1 MTASAR
7 EVPSASSEARGAPPV
22 RPETVR
28 LLVVDDEAGQAAA
41 IEEGLSRVGYDCEV
55 THSGAEAIEA
65 LSRARYDLVVTD
77 LVLRDRDGIEVL
89 REAKRRDATVSVLI
103 LTGHGSVELAVR
115 AMKEG
120 AFDFLEKPV
129 QLEALRVS
137 VAREL
142 ESRALRHEVADLRRA
157 LDRRYGFEEFV
168 GHSPA
173 MEKVLDTVA
182 QVAPTNATV
191 LVLGETGTGKEL
203 VARAIHRHS
212 PRREGRFVAVNAAG
226 LAETLIES
234 ELFGHEKGAFTG
246 AVASKQ
252 GWIEV
257 ADGGTLLLDE
267 IGDMPL
273 STQAKLL
280 RVLEQKALVRVGATT
295 PIRVDVRFVAA
306 TNLDLER
313 KIEKGEFRKDL
324 FFRLAVVKIQLPAL
338 RERPEDVP
346 LLLDHFLRV
355 FTAEHGRK
363 PPAVDPA
370 ARTALQR
377 YSWPGNVREL
387 RNVVESLIATRGGK
401 GIRIEDLPAP
411 IADRP
416 PEEAAG
422 HANWLAGRPLA
433 ELEREAIRSTL
444 QLVRGNR
451 QQCAAMLGIGERTL
465 YRKLK
470 EYGFS

>member
-1 MTASAR
+1 MSGPSR
-7 EVPSASSEARGAPPV
+7 EALSPAEGRAVPGP

-28 LLVVDDEAGQAAA
+28 ILVVDDEPGQAEA

-55 THSGAEAIEA
+55 AHSGGEA
-65 LSRARYDLVVTD
+65 LEALARSRYDLLVTD

-89 REAKRRDATVSVLI
+89 REAKRRDATLSVLI
-103 LTGHGSVELAVR
+103 LTGHGSVEVAVR

-120 AFDFLEKPV
+120 AFDFLEKPI

-137 VAREL
+137 VAREI
-142 ESRALRHEVADLRRA
+142 ESRRLRHEVRDLRRA

-191 LVLGETGTGKEL
+191 LILGETGTGKEL
-203 VARAIHRHS
+203 VARALHRHS
-212 PRREGRFVAVNAAG
+212 PRREGRFVPVNAAG

-246 AVASKQ
+246 AIASKQ

-257 ADGGTLLLDE
+257 ADGGTLFLDE
-267 IGDMPL
+267 IGDMPPT
-273 STQAKLL
+273 TQAKLL
-280 RVLEQKALVRVGATT
+280 RVLEQKALVRVGATS

-306 TNLDLER
+306 TNLDLEK
-313 KIEKGEFRKDL
+313 KIERGEFRKDL
-324 FFRLAVVKIQLPAL
+324 FFRLAVVKVQLPAL
-338 RERPEDVP
+338 RDRPEDIP
-346 LLLDHFLRV
+346 LLLDHFVRL
-355 FTAEHGRK
+355 FATEHGRRAPTIE
-363 PPAVDPA
+363 PPA
-370 ARTALQR
+370 RMALQR
-377 YSWPGNVREL
+377 YRWPGNVREL
-387 RNVVESLIATRGGK
+387 RNVVESLVATRSGRS
-401 GIRIEDLPAP
+401 IRLEDLPAP
-411 IADRP
+411 FAEP
-416 PEEAAG
+416 GPVEAPDG
-422 HANWLAGRPLA
+422 SNWLAGRPLSD
-433 ELEREAIRSTL
+433 LEREAIRSTL
-444 QLVRGNR
+444 RLVRGNR

-470 EYGFS
+470 EYGLT

>member
-1 MTASAR
+1 MTGSPR
-7 EVPSASSEARGAPPV
+7 EALSPPEGRPAPGL

-28 LLVVDDEAGQAAA
+28 ILVVDDEPGQAEA

-55 THSGAEAIEA
+55 AHSGGAALEA
-65 LSRARYDLVVTD
+65 LARSRYDLLVTD

-89 REAKRRDATVSVLI
+89 REAKRRDASLSVLI
-103 LTGHGSVELAVR
+103 LTGHGSVEVAVR

-120 AFDFLEKPV
+120 AFDFLEKPI

-137 VAREL
+137 VAREI
-142 ESRALRHEVADLRRA
+142 ESRRLRHEVRDLRRA

-168 GHSPA
+168 GNSPA

-191 LVLGETGTGKEL
+191 LILGETGTGKEL
-203 VARAIHRHS
+203 VARALHRHS
-212 PRREGRFVAVNAAG
+212 PRREGRFVPVNAAG

-246 AVASKQ
+246 AIASKQ

-257 ADGGTLLLDE
+257 ADGGTLFLDE
-267 IGDMPL
+267 IGDMPP

-280 RVLEQKALVRVGATT
+280 RVLEQKALVRVGATS

-306 TNLDLER
+306 TNLDLEK
-313 KIEKGEFRKDL
+313 KIERGEFRKDL

-338 RERPEDVP
+338 RDRPEDIP
-346 LLLDHFLRV
+346 LLLDHFVRH
-355 FTAEHGRK
+355 FAAEQGRK
-363 PPAVDPA
+363 PPTVEPA
-370 ARTALQR
+370 ARMALQR
-377 YSWPGNVREL
+377 YRWPGNVREL
-387 RNVVESLIATRGGK
+387 RNVVESLAATRSGK
-401 GIRIEDLPAP
+401 TIRLEDLPAP
-411 IADRP
+411 FAEPAP
-416 PEEAAG
+416 PEAPDG
-422 HANWLAGRPLA
+422 VSWLTGRPLS
-433 ELEREAIRSTL
+433 EIEREAIRATL
-444 QLVRGNR
+444 RMVRGNR
-451 QQCAAMLGIGERTL
+451 QQCAAILGLGERTL

-470 EYGFS
+470 EYGLS